1 MTIRQS
7 RTLATL
13 EVRAFET
20 IRSAIVNLNVRMI
33 GVQRRSSWTIQLR
46 LRLCAPDMANVSQWS
61 RKIGIC
67 STQVLVVH
75 TVPTK
80 GLDAAIWP
88 VCQLMVT
95 RTSNW

>member
-61 RKIGIC
+61 RKIGIR
-67 STQVLVVH
+67 STLTSASCAHSFNERVRRCNLASLQVDSV
-75 TVPTK
+75 
-80 GLDAAIWP
+80 
-88 VCQLMVT
+88 
-95 RTSNW
+95 N